1 VSSYL
6 CVSGDNKTAHLKRL
20 ENASEN
26 LKLFKA
32 DVLDYDAM
40 AGAVAGCQGVFHVA
54 TPVPSGKITDPEAS
68 FFFCNIRLLL
78 ITNNWAQSQFF
89 VIN

>member
-1 VSSYL
+1 METTETASRAEDCAL
-6 CVSGDNKTAHLKRL
+6 CRTCVSGDKKTAHLKRS

-32 DVLDYDAM
+32 DLLDYDAM
-40 AGAVAGCQGVFHVA
+40 AAAIAGCQGVFHVA

-68 FFFCNIRLLL
+68 FL
-78 ITNNWAQSQFF
+78 
-89 VIN
+89 